1 MGCFRDVQQ
10 VIGYMGPGLGR
21 DLEDLPVSG
30 EAAEAIGQGRNPG
43 EQQYL
48 TNRQNS
54 KRNPEGT

>member
-43 EQQYL
+43 EQ
-48 TNRQNS
+48 
-54 KRNPEGT
+54 